1 MTLWHM
7 LRGLELRFRNFERI
21 LKMSS
26 ESFPSGSDVHRD
38 TLAGSLVS
46 GWHLCPL
53 SADPTQSRKPVRIT
67 LDLTAKGK

>member
-1 MTLWHM
+1 
-7 LRGLELRFRNFERI
+7 
-21 LKMSS
+21 MSS
-26 ESFPSGSDVHRD
+26 KSFPSDLDAHRD

-53 SADPTQSRKPVRIT
+53 SADPTQPNKPVRIT

>member
-1 MTLWHM
+1 
-7 LRGLELRFRNFERI
+7 
-21 LKMSS
+21 MSS
-26 ESFPSGSDVHRD
+26 ESFPSDLDVHRD

-53 SADPTQSRKPVRIT
+53 SADPTQSPKTFRIT